1 MAKNGNYYNTITSV
15 FVNLYSNTFT
25 MNDDNPGI
33 LAKLCRKLNDL
44 LPKIGE
50 SVKESL
56 LGASKW
62 VHICKGD
69 IKLELKVPVCFHLVM
84 IW

>member
-1 MAKNGNYYNTITSV
+1 
-15 FVNLYSNTFT
+15 

-62 VHICKGD
+62 AHICKGD

>member
-1 MAKNGNYYNTITSV
+1 MAKNGDYYNTITSV
-15 FVNLYSNTFT
+15 FVNLYSNTFR

-62 VHICKGD
+62 AHICKGD